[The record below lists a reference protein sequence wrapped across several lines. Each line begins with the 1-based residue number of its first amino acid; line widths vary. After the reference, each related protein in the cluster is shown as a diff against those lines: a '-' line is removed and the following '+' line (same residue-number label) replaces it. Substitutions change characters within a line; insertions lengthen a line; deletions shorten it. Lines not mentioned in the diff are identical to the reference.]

1 VADPSGHPDV
11 KGDGQVPTGTH
22 RLVGMG
28 RRARLAIVGGA
39 AAALTAATLAVPAAL
54 PEAVATPDDGTW
66 VSAWS
71 AAPQGPST
79 LGDFGAE
86 TFSGTRQVGAVQDI
100 VPPPTTFADETIRQV
115 LYLHHGGSAVR
126 VQLSNEFGDRDAT
139 FPAVTIGVR
148 DGDSG
153 AAIEPGTQREL
164 TFDGEPAVTVAPGDT
179 VLSDPVDL
187 DTEAFDHLVL
197 SMFVP
202 AGNGAATVHGNHMQ
216 TFFTASGDETT
227 AQGDD
232 AFAERGIVVNN
243 YTSTFT
249 TASYYATGVH
259 VEGEPG
265 DRTLVTFGDS
275 ITDGFLSTGN
285 TDSRYPDVLARRLKA
300 DPATEHLSVTGQA
313 ISGGR
318 VTGDGIGPSALSRID
333 EQILAQP
340 NLGGVIFLQGIND
353 LGTAVL
359 QGAPATA
366 DDLIAAYREIADRVH
381 AAGVPIYIGT
391 LTPAGNLLR
400 PAPYGVYSAPSQVA
414 ERNAVNEWLRTEGRE
429 VFDGVIDFD
438 AVIRDPLIPDWIA
451 LQYDALDNLHPN
463 DAGYRIMAESIP
475 QEFLDE
481 IAAG

>member
-1 VADPSGHPDV
+1 MSNG
-11 KGDGQVPTGTH
+11 KH
-22 RLVGMG
+22 RLAGMG

-39 AAALTAATLAVPAAL
+39 AVALTIASVTVPAVGR
-54 PEAVATPDDGTW
+54 EASAEPKGDGNW

-71 AAPQGPST
+71 AAPQGPTT
-79 LGDFGAE
+79 LGSFGVE
-86 TFSGTRQVGAVQDI
+86 VLSGTQQAGALQDI
-100 VPPPTTFADETIRQV
+100 VPPPTTFSDETVRQV

-139 FPAVTIGVR
+139 FPAVTVGVR

-153 AAIEPGTQREL
+153 AAVEPGTQREV
-164 TFDGEPAVTVAPGDT
+164 TFDGEPAVTIPQGAT

-187 DTEAFDHLVL
+187 ATEAFDHLVL

-202 AGNGAATVHGNHMQ
+202 AGNGAATVHGSHMQ
-216 TFFTASGDETT
+216 TFFTASGDAT
-227 AQGDD
+227 ADEGDGD
-232 AFAERGIVVNN
+232 FAERGIVLNN

-249 TASYYATGVH
+249 TASYYATGVQ

-265 DRTLVTFGDS
+265 DRTLVAFGDS

-300 DPATEHLSVTGQA
+300 DPDTAHLSVTSQA

-318 VTGDGIGPSALSRID
+318 VTGDGIGPSALARID

-353 LGTAVL
+353 LGTALL
-359 QGAPATA
+359 QGPPATA
-366 DDLIAAYREIADRVH
+366 DDLITAYREIAERVH

-400 PAPYGVYSAPSQVA
+400 PTPYGVYSTPSQVA
-414 ERNAVNEWLRTEGRE
+414 ERNAANEWLRTEGRE
-429 VFDGVIDFD
+429 IFDGVVDFD
-438 AVIRDPLIPDWIA
+438 AAIRDPLVPDWIA
-451 LQYDALDNLHPN
+451 LQYDSLDNLHPN
-463 DAGYRIMAESIP
+463 DAGYRLMAESIP

>member
-1 VADPSGHPDV
+1 MSGG
-11 KGDGQVPTGTH
+11 KH
-22 RLVGMG
+22 RLVTIG
-28 RRARLAIVGGA
+28 RRARLAIVAGA
-39 AAALTAATLAVPAAL
+39 AVALTVASVAVPAAGR
-54 PEAVATPDDGTW
+54 EAAAEPTDTGSWVA
-66 VSAWS
+66 AWS
-71 AAPQGPST
+71 AAPQGPAT
-79 LGDFGAE
+79 LGAFGAE
-86 TFSGTRQVGAVQDI
+86 TFSGTQQLGAVQDL
-100 VPPPTTFADETIRQV
+100 VPPPAAFSDETIRQV

-139 FPAVTIGVR
+139 FPAVTVGVR
-148 DGDSG
+148 EGDTG
-153 AAIEPGTQREL
+153 AAVEPGTERDL
-164 TFDGEPAVTVAPGDT
+164 TFDGGPAVTIPQGVT
-179 VLSDPVDL
+179 VLSDPVEL
-187 DTEAFDHLVL
+187 TTEAFDHLVL

-202 AGNGAATVHGNHMQ
+202 AGNGAATVHGSHMQ
-216 TFFTASGDETT
+216 TFFTAAGDRTD
-227 AQGDD
+227 AADD
-232 AFAERGIVVNN
+232 GAFTERGVVLNN

-249 TASYYATGVH
+249 TASYYATGVQ

-265 DRTLVTFGDS
+265 DRTLVAFGDS

-300 DPATEHLSVTGQA
+300 DPDTEHLSVISQA

-318 VTGDGIGPSALSRID
+318 VTGDGIGPSGLSRVD

-340 NLGGVIFLQGIND
+340 NLSGVIFLQGIND

-391 LTPAGNLLR
+391 LTPAGNVLR
-400 PAPYGVYSAPSQVA
+400 PTPYGVYSTPSQVA
-414 ERNAVNEWLRTEGRE
+414 ERNAVNGWLRAEGRE

-463 DAGYRIMAESIP
+463 DAGYRVMAESVP